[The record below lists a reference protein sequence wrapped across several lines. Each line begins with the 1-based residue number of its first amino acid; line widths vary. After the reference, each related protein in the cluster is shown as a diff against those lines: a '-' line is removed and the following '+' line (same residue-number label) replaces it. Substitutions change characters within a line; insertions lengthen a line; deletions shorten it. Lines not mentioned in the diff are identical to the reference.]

1 MKNCLLIILICAGLM
16 GKGKG
21 QNILQTVS
29 FPSLATS
36 TELPINLV
44 GLSLSFDQIY
54 NSTLTSTVFKEYI
67 KNAWV
72 YGSTT
77 ASWGISIKMQYP
89 PGFKYDCAAWDMI
102 YVNATCTVDVQAY
115 YPTINTFFHDTSNS
129 ASGLSLG
136 FDREGT
142 LLGESA
148 FNSYFLT
155 TYFFGFL
162 SAITT
167 VGGGYPYLEMFDQAN
182 NYN

>member
-115 YPTINTFFHDTSNS
+115 YPTINTFFHFNEYS
-129 ASGLSLG
+129 
-136 FDREGT
+136 EV
-142 LLGESA
+142 GE
-148 FNSYFLT
+148 
-155 TYFFGFL
+155 
-162 SAITT
+162 
-167 VGGGYPYLEMFDQAN
+167 VAN
-182 NYN
+182 FCFVT